1 MTNLTMQLPDE
12 SVWALAQFLKRAS
25 FSDYRQLAQ
34 NEEEAYEMQFAAEKL
49 REALAEKGISP
60 R

>member
-1 MTNLTMQLPDE
+1 MTNFTMQLPDE